1 MTTTTITTLEA
12 KEDFS
17 ELINR
22 VSHNKERIL
31 LTRRDKEVAVLI
43 CMEDYALLQTIQS
56 KSDLHDAVE
65 SLKEMR
71 QHGAITLEQL
81 KEEIE

>member
-1 MTTTTITTLEA
+1 MTTNTITTLEA

-22 VSHNKERIL
+22 VSHNKERVI
-31 LTRRDKEVAVLI
+31 LTRRDKEVAALI
-43 CMEDYALLQTIQS
+43 CMEDFVLLQSVQS
-56 KSDLHDAVE
+56 QSDLHDAVE
-65 SLKEMR
+65 SLKDLR
-71 QHGAITLEQL
+71 QHGATTLEQL